1 MIKAIEK
8 MDSIFLIVWQKG
20 MNDGA
25 FKRKVRNPGCALGA
39 EKNADDYRDFLEL
52 EDSGFLFVCGAAGLL
67 PEDFD
72 ESSLVADPFRS
83 IFSISS
89 MLFFVF

>member
-1 MIKAIEK
+1 MS
-8 MDSIFLIVWQKG
+8 SIFFIVWQKG

-25 FKRKVRNPGCALGA
+25 FKRKVRNPGCALRA

-52 EDSGFLFVCGAAGLL
+52 EDSGFLFVCGAGLL

-72 ESSLVADPFRS
+72 ASSLVTDPFLS

-89 MLFFVF
+89 VLFFVF